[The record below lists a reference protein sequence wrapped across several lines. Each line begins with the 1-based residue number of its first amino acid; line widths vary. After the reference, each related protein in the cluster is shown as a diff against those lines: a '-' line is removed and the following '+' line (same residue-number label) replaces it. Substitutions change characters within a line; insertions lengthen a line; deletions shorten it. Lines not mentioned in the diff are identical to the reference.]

1 MLEMEKLYDEWL
13 TKQATVLTKEQVL
26 AKGKRSSLMSDLDC
40 KITMMKVPSV
50 LRRRC

>member
-26 AKGKRSSLMSDLDC
+26 AKGK
-40 KITMMKVPSV
+40 KE
-50 LRRRC
+50 